1 MVYFCNIFIIQLFLL
16 IYLNYLKDQFS
27 QREDQNLQ
35 LTNYSFLIV
44 LIMHTTY
51 HFLSAQELSTEILD
65 SIKAKFKSKPITIIV
80 KENDDEI
87 ELSSEMKSMLNDRLK
102 EDEATYLTLKESMDR
117 LKNKYDL

>member
-1 MVYFCNIFIIQLFLL
+1 
-16 IYLNYLKDQFS
+16 
-27 QREDQNLQ
+27 
-35 LTNYSFLIV
+35 
-44 LIMHTTY
+44 MHTTY

-102 EDEATYLTLKESMDR
+102 EDEATYLTLNESMDR
-117 LKNKYDL
+117 LKNKYGL

>member
-102 EDEATYLTLKESMDR
+102 EDEATYITLKESMDR

>member
-1 MVYFCNIFIIQLFLL
+1 
-16 IYLNYLKDQFS
+16 
-27 QREDQNLQ
+27 
-35 LTNYSFLIV
+35 
-44 LIMHTTY
+44 MHTTY